1 MCAKIVFHIAGCRMT
16 WAVGKYPRT
25 SGAKLS
31 MAFDLLPCNG
41 RKGFDANTDRVDSP
55 SNLPIARSLV
65 AEACYD

>member
-1 MCAKIVFHIAGCRMT
+1 
-16 WAVGKYPRT
+16 
-25 SGAKLS
+25 